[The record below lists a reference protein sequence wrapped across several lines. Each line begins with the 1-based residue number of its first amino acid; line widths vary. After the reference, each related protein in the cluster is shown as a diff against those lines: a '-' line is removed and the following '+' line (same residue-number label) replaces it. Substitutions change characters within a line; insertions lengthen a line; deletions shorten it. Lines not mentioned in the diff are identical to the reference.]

1 MPENE
6 TIATNDTQRDA
17 EVVAFK
23 PNFDLL
29 STDATL
35 NGNVEVPKEEVK
47 EEVKTE
53 NKPEEVVESEIKLD
67 EEKPSEIKEEVK
79 ENPKEEVKEEKPVE
93 DILTLDDEK
102 AEVESENGYIEY
114 AKSKGIELT
123 EDSIEAYEK
132 AILEPLQK
140 QLAEVD
146 TKKMED
152 YFHNLDPKTRMEIEL
167 QQTGMT
173 LEEINAPL
181 ENIAKYRSLSAVELY
196 REDLTAKIEQVRDL
210 TETDKAWIDAEIEK
224 KVESGD
230 IDHEAARIK
239 LDLDAIEKSIV
250 SQRQEIIEKY
260 KANKDNYTAQ
270 KSKEQ
275 TESVIKSLNEIKDFM
290 GSPLAPETVKGLT
303 ERFNNGRYDQVFND
317 PTMKAKFIAFVELGE
332 KAIKNIEAK
341 SYNKGKLEM
350 ANKLHNTPPKTS
362 GGAGTSMTQTI
373 EGNFEKLAND
383 PILNGGKP

>member
-6 TIATNDTQRDA
+6 TIVADNTQRDA
-17 EVVAFK
+17 EVTTFK

-35 NGNVEVPKEEVK
+35 NGNVEPAKEEVK
-47 EEVKTE
+47 EEVKIE

-67 EEKPSEIKEEVK
+67 ETKEEVK
-79 ENPKEEVKEEKPVE
+79 EEVKEPAKEEVKEEKPVE
-93 DILTLDDEK
+93 DILTLDDDKVEEAPEGSWIAYAK
-102 AEVESENGYIEY
+102 AE
-114 AKSKGIELT
+114 GIELT
-123 EDSIEAYEK
+123 EDSPEAYIAAK
-132 AILEPLQK
+132 IEPLQK

-146 TKKMED
+146 NKKMED

-181 ENIAKYRSLSAVELY
+181 ENIAKFRSLSPVELY
-196 REDLTAKIEQVRDL
+196 REDLTAKIEQVRQL

-239 LDLDAIEKSIV
+239 LDLDAIEKNILSE
-250 SQRQEIIEKY
+250 RQEIIEKY

-303 ERFNNGRYDQVFND
+303 ERFNNGKYDQIFND

-341 SYNKGKLEM
+341 SYNKGKLEI

-362 GGAGTSMTQTI
+362 GGAGVNMTVQKT
-373 EGNFEKLAND
+373 GNFELLADD
-383 PILNGGKP
+383 PYLNGNK